1 MNTENQP
8 TSEDAIATLRH
19 AIIDGYAV
27 SWGKPDEARVDAILA
42 NLTRPEYWWALE
54 AIMTPAQPATISNP
68 LSREDATKAM
78 TLLLRD
84 NEALRTA
91 LNDAHNALV
100 RAQPQIRGALVAQDV
115 RYAITKARAALDART
130 EAENTTLRDN
140 ETLLKALTP
149 FAMLYDQWWDRE
161 IIDVYFREWF
171 LKQFAQKI
179 DADSFRDHLE
189 LACQLVNNRD
199 K

>member
-1 MNTENQP
+1 MSKVVREAFDDLFEENRR
-8 TSEDAIATLRH
+8 LR
-19 AIIDGYAV
+19 
-27 SWGKPDEARVDAILA
+27 E
-42 NLTRPEYWWALE
+42 E
-54 AIMTPAQPATISNP
+54 
-68 LSREDATKAM
+68 
-78 TLLLRD
+78 
-84 NEALRTA
+84 
-91 LNDAHNALV
+91 
-100 RAQPQIRGALVAQDV
+100 
-115 RYAITKARAALDART
+115 
-130 EAENTTLRDN
+130 N